1 MEVAGLLVAGDP
13 AVADGGVGFGIAKVG
28 LDVIS
33 ALSALR
39 FDGRDDSGI
48 GIPSEG
54 VRVETGNVP
63 PPVKPNGQWRP
74 PVGKLPRGKKK
85 QPSSRPDGWLAAGI
99 SVPIELTC
107 KQADYARRAV
117 GISRFVYNLAAA
129 TDQFC
134 RRNRLDWPTGHEM
147 AREFNAAKEQDY
159 PFVSEV
165 SKFVA

>member
-1 MEVAGLLVAGDP
+1 M
-13 AVADGGVGFGIAKVG
+13 
-28 LDVIS
+28 
-33 ALSALR
+33 
-39 FDGRDDSGI
+39 
-48 GIPSEG
+48 
-54 VRVETGNVP
+54 
-63 PPVKPNGQWRP
+63 
-74 PVGKLPRGKKK
+74 GKLPRGKKK

-165 SKFVA
+165 SKFVAQGAGQSRLNQNLRIV